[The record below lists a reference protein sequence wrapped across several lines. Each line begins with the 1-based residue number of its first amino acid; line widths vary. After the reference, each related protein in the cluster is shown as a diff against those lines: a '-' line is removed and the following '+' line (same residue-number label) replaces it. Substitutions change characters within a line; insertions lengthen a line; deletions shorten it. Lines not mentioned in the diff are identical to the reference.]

1 MKPPTT
7 DLLRL
12 HRAWIGLLQPDG
24 IVVSAAALADADL
37 VPPPVTAAT
46 RERLAHLLAAHPT
59 PHARLAALATELLD
73 HDPGW
78 LRDAPALLARF
89 ARALPEFDQTLRPD
103 AVLVDPADEDAP
115 DEAAKPVALVAF
127 APVGHDLDAPLPP
140 ERSRWRASPTALAER
155 LLRET
160 GVALGLV
167 FNGDTL
173 RIVYAPAGEGTG
185 TLTFPLDL
193 CATPDGAPAL
203 AALMLVLGR
212 DRLFDVSSPET
223 GPDRRHLARLLNE
236 SRRYQNNVSTALAE
250 QVLDGLWALLR
261 GFEMAHRATRERLL
275 RDWVTGARGELYGGL
290 LTVLLRLIFLLY
302 AEDRDQLP
310 GEAEYTRAYGV
321 RDLFE
326 RLRDD
331 AGRHPDTM
339 ELRFGAWAR
348 LLATFRLI
356 HDGGGFGRVRLPSR
370 AGGLFDPN
378 LYPFLEGRPHRALR
392 QTGEVIDA
400 PEVPDATV
408 LSVLS
413 GLLRVDREDLSYKT
427 LGVEELGSVY
437 ESMMGFT
444 VEVTDGRALALKPDD
459 VVVSLDALLAVK
471 PVDRE
476 KWLKERAGADLPAK
490 MKEAVTKA
498 TSVEAL
504 ADALRGKTSRRTPEV
519 LPTGSLVLQPTA
531 ERRRSGSHYTP
542 RSLTEPIVKRTLD
555 PVLDALGPQP
565 SHAQLLAL
573 KVCDPAMGSGA
584 FLVAACR
591 YLGDRLYD
599 AWQRKG
605 DGGEDGRPEVLRAV
619 SPGDDERVVARRLVA
634 QHCLYGVD
642 KNPFAVD
649 LARLSL
655 WLETLAREH
664 PFTFLDHCLREGD
677 SLVGVTVAQMRQ
689 GSLAEPAKGK
699 GGAELGLVDKAI
711 RDGLAKAQADRA
723 AIRALALSDDTGE
736 KRRLLDEANA
746 AVGFARRLGDALVAT
761 FFAES
766 SAGGRKKAAARFRGD
781 VLAAVS
787 PDLLETVVKAA
798 GQGVGFKP
806 FHWEVEFPEV
816 FGRENPGF
824 DAIVG
829 NPPFLGGKRIS
840 TNFGDAYLDCL
851 VSCYENSF
859 GSADLSAYFFRR
871 SFDLLSHRGTFGL
884 VATNTIAQGDTRGTG
899 LRWICMHGGAI
910 YDATPRYKWPGLA
923 AVIVSVV
930 HVAKGRVDLPCQLD
944 GRRTDAISAFLRA
957 GTEHDDPIQLSN
969 NAGRSFIGSYI
980 LGMGFTFDDGVEAA
994 TSLSTMHTLI
1004 KHDHRNKERIFP
1016 YLGGEELNSS
1026 ATQHPHRYVINFGQL
1041 SETEA
1046 RSWPDLMSIVEA
1058 KVKPERERNSRDSYR
1073 KYWWQYAEKR
1083 VELWKALDG
1092 LGRCLAIARVTSHC
1106 GFVWQ
1111 PMNLVFSDQVVVFTV
1126 DKDAF
1131 FTVMQSRVHEVW
1143 ARFFA
1148 SSLEDR
1154 LRYTPSDCFET
1165 FPFPDGWETN
1175 PELEALGARY
1185 HADRAAWMVANNLGL
1200 TKFYNAFHD
1209 PECDDAGVLALRDL
1223 HADMDRAV
1231 LRAYGWS
1238 DLADGL
1244 TTAFVLDHDDGAAEG
1259 DAPARPTAKK
1269 RPWRLRWPEA
1279 TRDEVLGRLLALNA
1293 ARAAAGR

>member
-59 PHARLAALATELLD
+59 PRARLAALAAELLD

-275 RDWVTGARGELYGGL
+275 HDWVTGARGELYGGL

-356 HDGGGFGRVRLPSR
+356 HDGGGAGRVRLPSR

-378 LYPFLEGRPHRALR
+378 LYPFLEGRAHHALR

-459 VVVSLDALLAVK
+459 VVVSLDALVAVK
-471 PVDRE
+471 ASERE

-490 MKEAVTKA
+490 MKEAVAKA
-498 TSVEAL
+498 KSVEAL
-504 ADALRGKTSRRTPEV
+504 ADALRAKTSRRTPEV
-519 LPTGSLVLQPTA
+519 LPAGSLVLQPTA

-542 RSLTEPIVKRTLD
+542 RALTEPIVKRTLD

-677 SLVGVTVAQMRQ
+677 SLVGVTVEQMRRA
-689 GSLAEPAKGK
+689 SLTEPAKGK
-699 GGAELGLVDKAI
+699 GGAELGIVDKAI

-746 AVGFARRLGDALVAT
+746 AVGFARRLGDALVGT

-787 PDLLETVVKAA
+787 PDLLEKVVKAA

-816 FGRENPGF
+816 FSRENPGF

-829 NPPFLGGKRIS
+829 NPPFMGGTKISSVFSKEYLEFLGDSYVESGNRA
-840 TNFGDAYLDCL
+840 DL
-851 VSCYENSF
+851 VS
-859 GSADLSAYFFRR
+859 YFFRSALR
-871 SFDLLSHRGTFGL
+871 LLCAGGSAGMI
-884 VATNTIAQGDTRGTG
+884 ATNTISQGDTRAAS
-899 LRWICMHGGAI
+899 LEYICKHGAEI
-910 YDATPRYKWPGLA
+910 YRANTRVPWASA
-923 AVIVSVV
+923 AVMVSVV
-930 HVAKGRVDLPCQLD
+930 HFGFGRYHSKYLD
-944 GRRTDAISAFLRA
+944 DKEVSYVSAFLTPGQAVTSPVALRESQGLTFEGYKLGNRGFLFA
-957 GTEHDDPIQLSN
+957 DNDPDATPLAVLESL
-969 NAGRSFIGSYI
+969 RSQGVRGLENVSPYI
-980 LGMGFTFDDGVEAA
+980 
-994 TSLSTMHTLI
+994 
-1004 KHDHRNKERIFP
+1004 
-1016 YLGGEELNSS
+1016 GGEDITTNPNLGS
-1026 ATQHPHRYVINFGQL
+1026 QRYAINFGR
-1041 SETEA
+1041 
-1046 RSWPDLMSIVEA
+1046 RSLEECEKWPELLSIVER
-1058 KVKPERERNSRDSYR
+1058 KVKPKRDLASRESHRER
-1073 KYWWQYAEKR
+1073 WWQYAETRPGLVAATNGLKR
-1083 VELWKALDG
+1083 VLVVS
-1092 LGRCLAIARVTSHC
+1092 RVAAH
-1106 GFVWQ
+1106 
-1111 PMNLVFSDQVVVFTV
+1111 LIFSFIEASVTFSESLVVVAWQGNGLLPV
-1126 DKDAF
+1126 L
-1131 FTVMQSRVHEVW
+1131 QSRVHEVW

-1165 FPFPDGWETN
+1165 FPFPDAWDTN

-1209 PECDDAGVLALRDL
+1209 PDCDDAGVVALRAL

-1238 DLADGL
+1238 DLADAL